1 MFNTQ
6 PDGLALST
14 TAIVVELLRKLPTQ
28 QRRAVIE
35 HAIAELEKGPNQNS
49 NAVMAAIKVLRDE
62 WMKV

>member
-1 MFNTQ
+1 M
-6 PDGLALST
+6 
-14 TAIVVELLRKLPTQ
+14 VELLRKLPTR

-49 NAVMAAIKVLRDE
+49 NAVMAAIKLLRDE